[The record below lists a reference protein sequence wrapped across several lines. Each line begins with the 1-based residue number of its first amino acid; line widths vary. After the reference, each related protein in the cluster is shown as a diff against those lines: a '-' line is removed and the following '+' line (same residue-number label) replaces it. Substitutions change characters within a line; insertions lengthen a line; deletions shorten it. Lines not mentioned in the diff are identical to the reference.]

1 MTIVDDVLSLWL
13 LGRITARYPISA
25 NTAEQGLLV
34 FPDPPHIVKVFRES
48 EAHGVGEEVGEHS
61 SEAREDTVG
70 DEGGPVPVEILRE
83 RLREVAAHL
92 VANCDFPVIEIKILS
107 PKAQVSLQQLR
118 RTSWLRGQWL

>member
-1 MTIVDDVLSLWL
+1 MLEAGHDYSRCCVSLWL

-92 VANCDFPVIEIKILS
+92 PWQIVTFLS
-107 PKAQVSLQQLR
+107 LKSRYYHPR
-118 RTSWLRGQWL
+118 RKYRSNS